1 MNTHPPSHGPDHP
14 SDQDSEGTRETSRD
28 ELLSAYLDGE
38 LTAEE
43 TEAVEAQLGSS
54 EESRRSLD
62 DLRSLSTYLSDFPV
76 ASVPGSLQLSFP
88 ASRPTPRPPARSYRA
103 PLVAAV
109 VAAALVVVVAVIP
122 RDSNLTPDNQLL
134 QVNAE
139 NAMTGGDAEF
149 GPAAAS
155 AMADSTPE
163 SDAGV
168 SGPIG
173 GEFAAGG
180 GGVLAGKGKLVFDKS
195 LDNAE
200 VGQILSAI
208 DTSDDQAVV
217 VRLTVVDIEQ
227 GLNSLRL
234 LLQKHHIARA
244 DAAPA
249 VVASRAVA
257 EGARTRPDSRDRSQ
271 PVDDHLVSVVVQ
283 ASPEQVTQ
291 AMSQLRLEIRAEMAL
306 AGVLQVAALESAP
319 GGHRA
324 LSQLNAYGN
333 NSKRSRKPRSA
344 PDGRRSKANGGKLN
358 RIAESAAADQAA
370 PALSS
375 AQVRLDLPAK
385 LMRQVNLRS
394 VDIKRSATRGV
405 KKRANRQMQ
414 IVFVLVTAPRP
425 AAAAGSDPDGAA

>member
-43 TEAVEAQLGSS
+43 TEAVEAQLESS

-76 ASVPGSLQLSFP
+76 ASVPASLQLSFP
-88 ASRPTPRPPARSYRA
+88 APQPTPRPPARSYRA

-149 GPAAAS
+149 GPAAAA
-155 AMADSTPE
+155 AMADSAPE
-163 SDAGV
+163 SDASV
-168 SGPIG
+168 SGPVG
-173 GEFAAGG
+173 GGFVAGG
-180 GGVLAGKGKLVFDKS
+180 VAPAGKGKLVFDKS

-227 GLNSLRL
+227 GLDSLRL

-257 EGARTRPDSRDRSQ
+257 EAARTRPGSRDRSQ

-291 AMSQLRLEIRAEMAL
+291 AMTQLRLEIRAEMAL
-306 AGVLQVAALESAP
+306 AGVLQVAVLESAP

-324 LSQLNAYGN
+324 LSRLNAYGN
-333 NSKRSRKPRSA
+333 NSKGSRKPRSA
-344 PDGRRSKANGGKLN
+344 PAGRRSKPNDGKLN
-358 RIAESAAADQAA
+358 RIAKSTAAGQAA
-370 PALSS
+370 SALAS

-385 LMRQVNLRS
+385 LMQQVNRKS
-394 VDIKRSATRGV
+394 VDIKRSATGGA
-405 KKRANRQMQ
+405 KNPADRQVQ
-414 IVFVLVTAPRP
+414 VVFVLVTAPRP
-425 AAAAGSDPDGAA
+425 AAAAGSEPDGAA